1 MTSLPVALTILWI
14 LNLQPSGPRLGTAL
28 THEGRLTDGVSAAG
42 GIYYLEPTIYDA
54 GGGRSV
60 VARPISNSPVG
71 VANDLFTV
79 NAGLR

>member
-42 GIYYLEPTIYDA
+42 KIYDLRLAIYNSDSDVA
-54 GGGRSV
+54 GLSANV
-60 VARPISNSPVG
+60 PVG
-71 VANDLFTV
+71 VTNERFTA

>member
-14 LNLQPSGPRLGTAL
+14 LNLQPSHPRLGTAL

-42 GIYYLEPTIYDA
+42 KICDPQLMT
-54 GGGRSV
+54 V
-60 VARPISNSPVG
+60 PVG
-71 VANDLFTV
+71 ATNDLFTA